1 VKKTIAAVAV
11 ASVLAVT
18 TLSGCGNANPQTV
31 TCTVNDK
38 DRSTGS
44 KGGSVYRIY
53 TDECDTLGV
62 ADNWLQGNFN
72 SADLY
77 AKIKVGER
85 YEFDTVGYRNGFM
98 SWFPEITKVRP
109 AK

>member
-1 VKKTIAAVAV
+1 VKKKIAALVV
-11 ASVLAVT
+11 ASILAVT
-18 TLSGCGNANPQTV
+18 TLSGCGANPQTM

-44 KGGSVYRIY
+44 KGGSVYRVY
-53 TDECDTLGV
+53 TDECDTLGI
-62 ADNWLQGNFN
+62 ADNWFQGNFN
-72 SADLY
+72 SADVY
-77 AKIKVGER
+77 AKIKVGQR

-98 SWFPEITKVRP
+98 SWFPEITRFRA